1 MDAEDEDYYDFYLLE
16 CSIQNCYCMVAL
28 LITSHMALLLYM
40 YRNKCTLRTF
50 VDAIGK
56 LFINL

>member
-1 MDAEDEDYYDFYLLE
+1 MQKMKIIMTFIYKSVVFK
-16 CSIQNCYCMVAL
+16 NCYCVVAF